1 VLGLV
6 TRLQSPGETEPYAW
20 GHPFDLDAEGTL
32 PAWFQAAMQ
41 LACATL
47 LSTIGSSGVLAFSPQ
62 PRAHPQEHTHMR
74 RQIVS
79 LTLIALGLVAVST
92 NVARAAEDMPNNI
105 LRFGL
110 AWVVPG
116 GDPTTIGD
124 VTFETNDGYGFY
136 ADYERRIVPWFGLDT
151 QILWATPAVDTLG
164 TSGTTSN
171 SLTVWTGSFGT
182 NFHFFGRSR
191 FDLYLGLFG
200 SYTSFSETL
209 DNAWGYGGVLGFDI
223 ALTKSGLAILMAVR
237 YSQVGTNY
245 VVSGNSASVD
255 FDPLTYQLGLGWRF

>member
-1 VLGLV
+1 
-6 TRLQSPGETEPYAW
+6 
-20 GHPFDLDAEGTL
+20 
-32 PAWFQAAMQ
+32 
-41 LACATL
+41 
-47 LSTIGSSGVLAFSPQ
+47 
-62 PRAHPQEHTHMR
+62 MR
-74 RQIVS
+74 RHVVS
-79 LTLIALGLVAVST
+79 LTLIALVLAAVST

-116 GDPTTIGD
+116 GDPTTIGGA
-124 VTFETNDGYGFY
+124 TFETNDGYGFY

-151 QILWATPAVDTLG
+151 QILWATPAIDING
-164 TSGTTSN
+164 GTTST
-171 SLTVWTGSFGT
+171 SLSVWTGSFGP

-200 SYTSFSETL
+200 SYTAFSETL

-223 ALTKSGLAILMAVR
+223 ALTKSGLALLMGVR
-237 YSQVGTNY
+237 YSQTGTNY
-245 VVSGNSASVD
+245 VVSGTSTSVD

>member
-1 VLGLV
+1 
-6 TRLQSPGETEPYAW
+6 
-20 GHPFDLDAEGTL
+20 
-32 PAWFQAAMQ
+32 
-41 LACATL
+41 
-47 LSTIGSSGVLAFSPQ
+47 
-62 PRAHPQEHTHMR
+62 MR
-74 RQIVS
+74 RHLVS
-79 LTLIALGLVAVST
+79 LTLIALVLAAVST

-116 GDPTTIGD
+116 GDPTTIGNA
-124 VTFETNDGYGFY
+124 TFETNDGYGFY

-151 QILWATPAVDTLG
+151 QILWATPAIDTSG

-171 SLTVWTGSFGT
+171 SLAVWTGSFGT

-200 SYTSFSETL
+200 SYTAFSETL

-223 ALTKSGLAILMAVR
+223 ALTKSGLALLTGVR
-237 YSQVGTNY
+237 YSQTGTHEE
-245 VVSGNSASVD
+245 VSGTDVD

>member
-1 VLGLV
+1 
-6 TRLQSPGETEPYAW
+6 
-20 GHPFDLDAEGTL
+20 
-32 PAWFQAAMQ
+32 
-41 LACATL
+41 
-47 LSTIGSSGVLAFSPQ
+47 
-62 PRAHPQEHTHMR
+62 MR
-74 RQIVS
+74 RHAVS
-79 LTLIALGLVAVST
+79 LTLIALVLAAVST

-116 GDPTTIGD
+116 GDPTTIGGA
-124 VTFETNDGYGFY
+124 TFETNDGYGFY

-151 QILWATPAVDTLG
+151 QILWDTPAIDING
-164 TSGTTSN
+164 GTTST
-171 SLTVWTGSFGT
+171 SLSVWTGSFGP

-200 SYTSFSETL
+200 SYTAFSETL

-223 ALTKSGLAILMAVR
+223 ALTKSGLALLMGVR
-237 YSQVGTNY
+237 YSQTGTNY
-245 VVSGNSASVD
+245 VVSGTSTSVD